1 MEAALNGN
9 AMGGERMEARNVAFL
24 GFLTLLNVMNFVDR
38 QLLASFANWI
48 KPALELSDTEFG
60 FLTGFAFILFYSVM
74 GLFAGALADMVH
86 RPRLVAGALA
96 LWSLLT
102 AVSGMA
108 RNFVTLA
115 VPRAL
120 IGVGESV
127 MTPAAMS
134 MLADRF
140 PPKRLGFAAGFYY
153 QGVPIG
159 VGASLLV
166 AGYLAPAID
175 GWTAAEGDGW
185 RNCFYLLGAVGV
197 ALAGVMLLVRETPRR
212 SHATDAELPAM
223 PVAPPDA
230 PPRQSFREILRTLLQ
245 ALANSRAL
253 VFTMAGGVAAHFIL
267 GAAAFDQLWLVE
279 EREFEREFIAQ
290 RTGWIAVFAGVAGNL
305 FGGWAGDKWQE
316 VTGQGRPMFLFWI
329 TLLLTPLGIAYR
341 LVAPDSLFFWVCVVS
356 GFFQLGCF
364 YGPTFSTVQE
374 LAPPQIR
381 ASVVAFYIL
390 MLNLVGLG
398 IGITGGGMLVDA
410 LRDGGA
416 AQPYT
421 WTLICFTVLSASAI
435 PCFWIAGRRFAAD
448 REQLYAALA
457 GRG

>member
-1 MEAALNGN
+1 MNMQTANE
-9 AMGGERMEARNVAFL
+9 ERVTARNVAFL

-48 KPALELSDTEFG
+48 KPALELSDTQFG

-96 LWSLLT
+96 LWSALT

-108 RNFVTLA
+108 RNFVSLA
-115 VPRAL
+115 LPRAF

-127 MTPAAMS
+127 MTPASMS

-197 ALAGVMLLVRETPRR
+197 ALAAVMLLVRETPRR
-212 SHATDAELPAM
+212 SHASDAPPAM
-223 PVAPPDA
+223 SAAPEA
-230 PPRQSFREILRTLLQ
+230 PPRQSFREILNTLLQ
-245 ALANSRAL
+245 ALSNSRAL
-253 VFTMAGGVAAHFIL
+253 VFTMAGGVAVHFIL
-267 GAAAFDQLWLVE
+267 GAAAFDQLWFAD
-279 EREFEREFIAQ
+279 ERGFEREFIAQ

-329 TLLLTPLGIAYR
+329 TLLLTPVGVAYR
-341 LVAPDSLFFWVCVVS
+341 LVAPDSTFFWVCVIS

-398 IGITGGGMLVDA
+398 IGITGGGLLVDA
-410 LRDGGA
+410 LRANGVA
-416 AQPYT
+416 EPYT

-448 REQLYAALA
+448 RERLYAALE

>member
-197 ALAGVMLLVRETPRR
+197 ALAGC
-212 SHATDAELPAM
+212 
-223 PVAPPDA
+223 
-230 PPRQSFREILRTLLQ
+230 
-245 ALANSRAL
+245 
-253 VFTMAGGVAAHFIL
+253 AGA
-267 GAAAFDQLWLVE
+267 
-279 EREFEREFIAQ
+279 
-290 RTGWIAVFAGVAGNL
+290 
-305 FGGWAGDKWQE
+305 
-316 VTGQGRPMFLFWI
+316 
-329 TLLLTPLGIAYR
+329 
-341 LVAPDSLFFWVCVVS
+341 
-356 GFFQLGCF
+356 
-364 YGPTFSTVQE
+364 
-374 LAPPQIR
+374 
-381 ASVVAFYIL
+381 
-390 MLNLVGLG
+390 
-398 IGITGGGMLVDA
+398 
-410 LRDGGA
+410 
-416 AQPYT
+416 
-421 WTLICFTVLSASAI
+421 
-435 PCFWIAGRRFAAD
+435 
-448 REQLYAALA
+448 
-457 GRG
+457 